1 MLLAKEA
8 SSVLQV
14 QSLTGL
20 YRISSLSPF
29 ICPVHDI
36 AQGGP
41 RNDMRASLL
50 AALML
55 VLTDCASVING
66 RTQEVSITSDPP
78 GATVWAVARLD
89 RYGQKV
95 EPSDLISVTTPGRLR
110 LTRVDSYQLVI
121 QKEGY
126 LQQEVRVEHRYSW
139 WAYLDVVP
147 VLLDM
152 MVINETLGG
161 LYAFDDLHLTL
172 VPEERPPTKSD

>member
-1 MLLAKEA
+1 MRGALLA
-8 SSVLQV
+8 VFMLM
-14 QSLTGL
+14 LTA
-20 YRISSLSPF
+20 
-29 ICPVHDI
+29 C
-36 AQGGP
+36 
-41 RNDMRASLL
+41 ASL
-50 AALML
+50 
-55 VLTDCASVING
+55 ING

-78 GATVWAVARLD
+78 GATVRAVARLD

-147 VLLDM
+147 VLLDL

-161 LYAFDDLHLTL
+161 LYAFDDIHLTL
-172 VPEERPPTKSD
+172 VPEERPPAKSD